1 MHSLYIARY
10 SSFVYSCGFY
20 ENTHAYVSII
30 LIINI
35 ILHLYLTHTL
45 NIGEVYVPNEVFECT
60 QTLKADF
67 NTYLR
72 LWGDRGWVYE
82 KHHKARYPLIERVN
96 GQYIELDT
104 TSPHPTTTNNN
115 ATSSGSTG
123 GTEYICI
130 SKANTVFVYSGPS
143 LNNNK
148 IQAGEAIHTCYTYG
162 MKVYIC
168 GMFKEYSDNNTTTT
182 SNNHTS
188 NIRSDIMFYKLA
200 DGSGWVPSQD
210 YKTKAPLFEKV
221 VA

>member
-1 MHSLYIARY
+1 M
-10 SSFVYSCGFY
+10 
-20 ENTHAYVSII
+20 
-30 LIINI
+30 
-35 ILHLYLTHTL
+35 
-45 NIGEVYVPNEVFECT
+45 
-60 QTLKADF
+60 
-67 NTYLR
+67 
-72 LWGDRGWVYE
+72 
-82 KHHKARYPLIERVN
+82 IERVN

-104 TSPHPTTTNNN
+104 TTPPPPTTTPTTNSN
-115 ATSSGSTG
+115 ATSSNSSG

-130 SKANTVFVYSGPS
+130 SKTNTVFVYSGPS

-168 GMFKEYSDNNTTTT
+168 GMFKEYTDNTTTT
-182 SNNHTS
+182 TASSNNHTS

-210 YKTKAPLFEKV
+210 HKTKAPLFEKV